1 MAILVGCSKCNSFY
15 SLKNKVCPTCNL
27 SLAKS
32 KRYKV
37 NVKKQN
43 GRRITRTIDGS
54 LSLARTVESKLKVE
68 IVEKK
73 LLHIQRA
80 PHMQD
85 VFEKYLPY
93 AKAHKK
99 SWKEDEQRYNRHIKE
114 YLGGKKLDTIF
125 AKDIQK
131 VLNEM
136 MGQTNNRGKPYSAQS
151 IKHVFNIMRRLF
163 NWAIQM
169 DIYEGANPCKK
180 VKPPKVNNQ
189 VTECLSKEEVDRLLK
204 TVQIWGN
211 RRAALIIHFAL
222 LTGLRQGEILGL
234 RFADIDRNGGFLKL
248 EDPKGKPTVLPLGDD
263 ALKIIE
269 EAEKLLPTPDCE
281 WVFPNKWGNRRVSFN
296 KIWNN
301 IKDKAKLPKNF
312 RFHGLRHTY
321 ASYMASS
328 GEVDLYTL
336 QKLLNHQSPQMTQR
350 YAHLL
355 DEALRKSANIAG
367 KVLNG
372 SNNEESIVG

>member
-136 MGQTNNRGKPYSAQS
+136 MGQTNNRGKPY
-151 IKHVFNIMRRLF
+151 
-163 NWAIQM
+163 
-169 DIYEGANPCKK
+169 
-180 VKPPKVNNQ
+180 
-189 VTECLSKEEVDRLLK
+189 
-204 TVQIWGN
+204 
-211 RRAALIIHFAL
+211 
-222 LTGLRQGEILGL
+222 
-234 RFADIDRNGGFLKL
+234 
-248 EDPKGKPTVLPLGDD
+248 
-263 ALKIIE
+263 
-269 EAEKLLPTPDCE
+269 
-281 WVFPNKWGNRRVSFN
+281 
-296 KIWNN
+296 
-301 IKDKAKLPKNF
+301 LPK
-312 RFHGLRHTY
+312 
-321 ASYMASS
+321 ASS
-328 GEVDLYTL
+328 TSSTL
-336 QKLLNHQSPQMTQR
+336 
-350 YAHLL
+350 
-355 DEALRKSANIAG
+355 
-367 KVLNG
+367 
-372 SNNEESIVG
+372 